1 MAIPTTRNQFKD
13 YCLRRLGAPVIEIN
27 IDEDQVLDRIDDA
40 LQFFNDYHFDGVEKI
55 FMKHKITE
63 ADKARGWIYVPDSVI
78 FVTGVLPY
86 HHSGSSVNQLGSMYQ
101 IELTAMEML
110 FNFTSYSTFS
120 YVDYDIMR
128 QHLRTLELMFTGT
141 PQFRF
146 HRHSD
151 KLYLDINWSRITV
164 GEYIILEAYRAL
176 SPDVFTASGTA
187 NVSTTST
194 TVTGTGTV
202 FDRNF
207 IPGDNIYINDEQ
219 RRVVSIESPTSLT
232 VDAPFTSSAN
242 NQTITMV
249 GVSDVWNDR
258 FLKQYATAKI
268 KEQWG
273 NNMKKFN
280 GVQLPG
286 GVTMNGQ
293 QIYEEAREEI
303 KQIEEELQVLNVLP
317 PEILV
322 G

>member
-27 IDEDQVLDRIDDA
+27 LDDDQINDRIDDS
-40 LQFFNDYHFDGVEKI
+40 LQFFSDYHFDGVEKI
-55 FMKHKITE
+55 FMKHKVT
-63 ADKARGWIYVPDSVI
+63 ADDKSRGWIHIPDSVV
-78 FVTGVLPY
+78 FVTKVLPY
-86 HHSGSSVNQLGSMYQ
+86 NKSSSSNQLGSLYQ
-101 IELTAMEML
+101 IDLNAMEML
-110 FNFTSYSTFS
+110 FNFTSYSNFS
-120 YVDYDIMR
+120 YVDYEIMR
-128 QHLRTLELMFTGT
+128 QHFRTLEMMFAGT

-151 KLYLDINWSRITV
+151 KLYLDINWERITI
-164 GEYIILEAYRAL
+164 GEYIIFEGYRSL
-176 SPDVFTASGTA
+176 VPDNFVSSGTA
-187 NVSTTST
+187 NVTSLSV
-194 TVTGTGTV
+194 TVTGTNTA

-207 IPGDNIYINDEQ
+207 IPGDIIYINDEQ
-219 RRVVSIESPTSLT
+219 RRIVTINSATSMNVDIAFT
-232 VDAPFTSSAN
+232 VTATGKDVN
-242 NQTITMV
+242 MV

-273 NNMKKFN
+273 NNLKKFS

-286 GVTMNGQ
+286 GITLNGQ
-293 QIYEEAREEI
+293 QIYEEAVTEI
-303 KQIEEELQVLNVLP
+303 AKLEEEMQVLNVLP

>member
-1 MAIPTTRNQFKD
+1 MAIPQTRNQFKD
-13 YCLRRLGAPVIEIN
+13 YCLRKLGAPVIEIN
-27 IDEDQVLDRIDDA
+27 LDEDQVEDRVDDA
-40 LQFFNDYHFDGVEKI
+40 LQFFQDYHFDGVEKI
-55 FMKHKITE
+55 FMKHKLT
-63 ADKARGWIYVPDSVI
+63 ALDKSRGWIHVPDSVI
-78 FVTGVLPY
+78 FVTGILHY
-86 HHSGSSVNQLGSMYQ
+86 NHSGSSVNQLGSMYQ

-146 HRHSD
+146 HRHLD
-151 KLYLDINWSRITV
+151 KLYLDINWGKVTV
-164 GEYIILEAYRAL
+164 GDYIILEAYRTL
-176 SPDVFTASGTA
+176 SPDVFTAAGTA
-187 NVSTTST
+187 NVSSTST
-194 TVTGTGTV
+194 TVSGTNSL
-202 FDRNF
+202 FDQNF
-207 IPGDNIYINDEQ
+207 IPGDNIYVNNEQ
-219 RRVVSIESPTSLT
+219 RRIVSIESPTSMT
-232 VDAPFTSSAN
+232 VDSAFSSTIS
-242 NQTITMV
+242 NQTITMI
-249 GVSDVWNDR
+249 GNSNVWNDR

-273 NNMKKFN
+273 NNLKKFN

-286 GVTMNGQ
+286 GISLNGQ

-303 KQIEEELQVLNVLP
+303 KQLEEEMQVLNVLP